1 MEERV
6 VNKDVM
12 AEQPLGNE
20 PPNKRAKID
29 SFQSPDPT
37 GKSIPAHLDAFC
49 TFGVNYSWFD
59 TDDGC

>member
-1 MEERV
+1 
-6 VNKDVM
+6 M

-37 GKSIPAHLDAFC
+37 GKYII
-49 TFGVNYSWFD
+49 VNPDQFSTGGEKLGNLSVYGWR
-59 TDDGC
+59 

>member
-1 MEERV
+1 MAERV

-20 PPNKRAKID
+20 PPNKRAKMD

-37 GKSIPAHLDAFC
+37 GESFPAYLDAFSS
-49 TFGVNYSWFD
+49 FGVGLGGLG
-59 TDDGC
+59 TGDGC

>member
-1 MEERV
+1 
-6 VNKDVM
+6 M

-37 GKSIPAHLDAFC
+37 GKSLPVSSDAFS
-49 TFGVNYSWFD
+49 TSGVNLRAVGGD
-59 TDDGC
+59 ER